1 MDFFLQTA
9 WLVPVFPFVAFVI
22 NILFGAELQ
31 KRNKLI
37 PALVSVLTMGASFVW
52 SFACFMSGKE
62 FSQSAVWF
70 HLGSTPT
77 EMGYLIDPL
86 SALMMLIVTFIG
98 GLIFIYSIGYMW
110 NDPRF
115 SRFFSYLSLFACAML
130 WLVMADNFALLYLGW
145 EGVGL
150 CSYLLIG
157 FWFEKPSAMRAA
169 KKAFLVTRTGDCG
182 LAIGVFMLFKLV
194 GSFGY
199 HDIFSEAV
207 TTHQGAFVVA
217 AFFLFCG
224 AIGKSAQFPL
234 HTWLP
239 DAMEGPTPVSA
250 LIHAATMVAAG
261 VYLVAR
267 SFPLF
272 SLADSHGHPIALLQ
286 FGGLEITPLTVV
298 TYVGGFTAFMAGTIG
313 IAQNDIKRVLA
324 YSTISQ
330 LGFMFMGLGVGGPAV
345 GMFHLMTHA
354 FFKALLF
361 LGSGSVI
368 HAMEH
373 GIHAAHGK
381 GKEGEGGGMKGNEE
395 EHHSPLT
402 THHSP
407 ELDPQDMMNMGG
419 LRTKMSWTHKTYLMG
434 ALALAGFPFLASGF
448 WSKDEILH
456 YALEKDRFV
465 FIAFGLVTAAITAF
479 YTSRQMYLVFEGTPR
494 TDAAEHA
501 HESPKVMTV
510 PLVILAI
517 FACIAGFIGLP
528 FLNGKWNY
536 FHHYVSETGLLNLA
550 AHGAEH
556 GGEHA
561 ATAAIMTT
569 PMMIAMV
576 CSIIAAAV
584 GWTIAQSC
592 YRARPLQKPQEDPIL
607 KLGGLE
613 NFLRNKWWFDEI
625 YQATVIRLLFLFNDV
640 FAAFDQKLI
649 DGAVNAVGILTVIAS
664 KIWQLFDMFIVD
676 GMVNLVGWVT
686 KTWGEG
692 VRRAQTGL
700 AQNYMLIII
709 GSAAVLLVVKLLLQG

>member
-1 MDFFLQTA
+1 
-9 WLVPVFPFVAFVI
+9 
-22 NILFGAELQ
+22 
-31 KRNKLI
+31 
-37 PALVSVLTMGASFVW
+37 
-52 SFACFMSGKE
+52 
-62 FSQSAVWF
+62 
-70 HLGSTPT
+70 
-77 EMGYLIDPL
+77 
-86 SALMMLIVTFIG
+86 
-98 GLIFIYSIGYMW
+98 
-110 NDPRF
+110 
-115 SRFFSYLSLFACAML
+115 
-130 WLVMADNFALLYLGW
+130 
-145 EGVGL
+145 
-150 CSYLLIG
+150 
-157 FWFEKPSAMRAA
+157 
-169 KKAFLVTRTGDCG
+169 
-182 LAIGVFMLFKLV
+182 
-194 GSFGY
+194 
-199 HDIFSEAV
+199 
-207 TTHQGAFVVA
+207 
-217 AFFLFCG
+217 
-224 AIGKSAQFPL
+224 
-234 HTWLP
+234 
-239 DAMEGPTPVSA
+239 MEGPTPVSA

-272 SLADSHGHPIALLQ
+272 SLADSQGHPIALLQ
-286 FGGLEITPLTVV
+286 LFGWEITPLTVV

-373 GIHAAHGK
+373 GIHAAHGHGQGHGHDDAHGHDDK
-381 GKEGEGGGMKGNEE
+381 RA
-395 EHHSPLT
+395 HDAPTDHP
-402 THHSP
+402 
-407 ELDPQDMMNMGG
+407 DPQDMMNMGG
-419 LRTKMSWTHKTYLMG
+419 LRKKMPATQFTYFVG
-434 ALALAGFPFLASGF
+434 ALALAGAPLIASGF

-456 YALEKDRFV
+456 YALEKDKFV

-494 TDAAEHA
+494 TDVAEHA

-510 PLVILAI
+510 PLGILAI
-517 FACIAGFIGLP
+517 FAFAAGFIGLP

-576 CSIIAAAV
+576 CSIVAAGV
-584 GWTIAQSC
+584 GWAIAGNG
-592 YRARPLQKPQEDPIL
+592 YRVRPLQKRQEDPLL

-613 NFLRNKWWFDEI
+613 NFLRNKWWFDEF
-625 YQATVIRLLFLFNDV
+625 YQATVIKLLFLFNEV
-640 FAAFDQKLI
+640 FAAFDQKLV
-649 DGAVNAVGILTVIAS
+649 DGAVNAVGILTVVAS

>member
-1 MDFFLQTA
+1 MTPLLLINLMDFFLQTA
-9 WLVPVFPFVAFVI
+9 WLVPVFPFIAFVI
-22 NILFGAELQ
+22 NILFGAEMQ

-52 SFACFMSGKE
+52 SFACFISGKE
-62 FSQSAVWF
+62 FARSATWF
-70 HLGSTPT
+70 HLGSYAVK
-77 EMGYLIDPL
+77 MGYLIDPL

-182 LAIGVFMLFKLV
+182 LAIGVFLLFGLV
-194 GSFGY
+194 GSFGFE
-199 HDIFSEAV
+199 DIFRAATE
-207 TTHQGAFVVA
+207 THRGLFVVA

-272 SLADSHGHPIALLQ
+272 ALTDSQGHPIALLQ
-286 FGGLEITPLTVV
+286 LFGWEMTPLTVV
-298 TYVGGFTAFMAGTIG
+298 TYIGGFTAFMAGTIG

-373 GIHAAHGK
+373 GIHAMHGT
-381 GKEGEGGGMKGNEE
+381 GKEEE
-395 EHHSPLT
+395 
-402 THHSP
+402 HHSP

-419 LRTKMSWTHKTYLMG
+419 LRKKMPATQFTYFVG
-434 ALALAGFPFLASGF
+434 ALALAGAPLIASGF

-456 YALEKDRFV
+456 YALEKDKFV
-465 FIAFGLVTAAITAF
+465 FLVFGLVAAAITAF
-479 YTSRQMYLVFEGTPR
+479 YTSRQMYLVFEGSPR
-494 TDAAEHA
+494 TDAAAHA
-501 HESPKVMTV
+501 RESPKVMTV
-510 PLVILAI
+510 PLIILAL
-517 FACIAGFIGLP
+517 FAFAAGFIGLP
-528 FLNGKWNY
+528 FWNGKWNY
-536 FHHYVSETGLLNLA
+536 FHHYVSETSLLNLA

-556 GGEHA
+556 GSGHDL
-561 ATAAIMTT
+561 TAAMMTT
-569 PMMIAMV
+569 PMIIAMV
-576 CSIIAAAV
+576 CSVVAAAV
-584 GWTIAQSC
+584 GWTMAQNC
-592 YRARPLQKPQEDPIL
+592 YRVCPLLNPQEDPIL
-607 KLGGLE
+607 KLGALE
-613 NFLRNKWWFDEI
+613 RFLRHKWWFDEI
-625 YQATVIRLLFLFNDV
+625 YQATVIRLLFLFNEV

-649 DGAVNAVGILTVIAS
+649 DGAVNAVGILTVVAS

-676 GMVNLVGWVT
+676 GLVNLVGWVT
-686 KTWGEG
+686 KTWGDV
-692 VRRAQTGL
+692 VRRVQTGL

-709 GSAAVLLVVKLLLQG
+709 GSAAVLLVVKLLWKG

>member
-22 NILFGAELQ
+22 NVFFGAELQ
-31 KRNKLI
+31 KRNRLI
-37 PALVSVLTMGASFVW
+37 PALISIFTMGASFVW
-52 SFACFMSGKE
+52 SVACFMSGKE
-62 FSQSAVWF
+62 FARSTTWF
-70 HLGSTPT
+70 YLGSY
-77 EMGYLIDPL
+77 EVKMGYVIDPL
-86 SALMMLIVTFIG
+86 SVTMMLIVTFIG
-98 GLIFIYSIGYMW
+98 GLIFIYSVGYMW

-130 WLVMADNFALLYLGW
+130 WLVMADNYALLYLGW

-169 KKAFLVTRTGDCG
+169 KKAFLITRTGDCG
-182 LAIGVFMLFKLV
+182 LAIGVFLLFALV
-194 GSFGY
+194 GSFSY
-199 HDIFSEAV
+199 EDIFRAATE
-207 TTHQGAFVVA
+207 THRGLFVVA

-272 SLADSHGHPIALLQ
+272 SLADSRGHPIALLQ
-286 FGGLEITPLTVV
+286 FGGWEITPLMVV

-373 GIHAAHGK
+373 GMHAAHGH
-381 GKEGEGGGMKGNEE
+381 GHDEA
-395 EHHSPLT
+395 HAHADHP
-402 THHSP
+402 
-407 ELDPQDMMNMGG
+407 DPQDMMNMGG
-419 LRTKMSWTHKTYLMG
+419 LRKKMPTTQFTYFVG
-434 ALALAGFPFLASGF
+434 ALALAGAPFIASGF

-456 YALEKDRFV
+456 YALEKDKFV
-465 FIAFGLVTAAITAF
+465 FIAFGILTAAITAF

-494 TDAAEHA
+494 TDAAAHA

-510 PLVILAI
+510 PLVILAV
-517 FACIAGFIGLP
+517 FAFAAGFIGLP
-528 FLNGKWNY
+528 FFNGKWNY
-536 FHHYVSETGLLNLA
+536 FHHYVSETALLNLGAHGA
-550 AHGAEH
+550 AHGAAH
-556 GGEHA
+556 GDAHA
-561 ATAAIMTT
+561 AAGAFMTT
-569 PMMIAMV
+569 PMVVAMV
-576 CSIIAAAV
+576 CSILAAAV
-584 GWTIAQSC
+584 GWTTARGC
-592 YRARPLQKPQEDPIL
+592 YRVRPLLNPQEDPIL
-607 KLGGLE
+607 KLGALE
-613 NFLRNKWWFDEI
+613 RFLRNKWWFDEL
-625 YQATVIRLLFLFNDV
+625 YQATVIRLLFLFNEV

-649 DGAVNAVGILTVIAS
+649 DGAVNAVGIITVVVS
-664 KIWQLFDMFIVD
+664 KIWQFFDMFIVD
-676 GMVNLVGWVT
+676 GLVNLVGWVT
-686 KTWGEG
+686 KTWGEA
-692 VRRAQTGL
+692 VRRVQTGL

-709 GSAAVLLVVKLLLQG
+709 SSAAVLLVVRLLWKG